1 VHEDLFLELVGSLTA
16 DLPADWTDLVRQTI
30 RTDVQ
35 QARSERQRARVRAE
49 ELKTRR
55 QSLAARFAAADDD
68 DIQDALAAELKNVQR
83 GLRAAKEAPSIA
95 VDDEA
100 LIERGTNDLIAEVAT
115 RSTGL
120 FRSAHPD
127 VRKAR
132 SG

>member
-1 VHEDLFLELVGSLTA
+1 LVGSLTA

-83 GLRAAKEAPSIA
+83 ELRAAKEAPSIA

-115 RSTGL
+115 RSTRICRGC
-120 FRSAHPD
+120 SAALTPMC
-127 VRKAR
+127 AR
-132 SG
+132 R